1 MRSVSGV
8 PITIGKKNEI
18 EPECRQCGRRIP
30 RRNKQVNFACQSEGL
45 CRRCYEAP
53 FRAGEGLGRSL
64 ARVVDIDEDEPFDCG
79 NTSPWEW
86 HGKAIRSTE

>member
-1 MRSVSGV
+1 MENR
-8 PITIGKKNEI
+8 IENECQLCGKRL
-18 EPECRQCGRRIP
+18 PA
-30 RRNKQVNFACQSEGL
+30 RNKQVNFACRSAGL
-45 CRRCYEAP
+45 CRSCYEAP
-53 FRAGEGLGRSL
+53 FKASQSLGHSL